1 MLDRK
6 LPDDVVSDI
15 VDIINGT
22 EGILG
27 YHDLRTRRVG
37 NVFFIQVHVTMDG
50 NQLLFD
56 AHDIASRVKHDILSK
71 YAQSDVII
79 HMDPVQVLPEQ

>member
-1 MLDRK
+1 M
-6 LPDDVVSDI
+6 
-15 VDIINGT
+15 
-22 EGILG
+22 G